1 MGRKRNIKSVECIEY
16 LSVEAPLDKV
26 EYLEN
31 KQSKYI
37 REYAKNKEYRIV
49 GTERRHGFSQNDVNR
64 QWQKIVNLIRKKR
77 VDGVIIANMASVAVS
92 IPDAFYKVGQV
103 VDAGGVIVTVDEGR
117 LGMRIWGFTDEK
129 DK

>member
-117 LGMRIWGFTDEK
+117 LGMRR
-129 DK
+129 

>member
-117 LGMRIWGFTDEK
+117 LGMRIGGFTDEK

>member
-64 QWQKIVNLIRKKR
+64 QWQNIVNLIRKKR

-103 VDAGGVIVTVDEGR
+103 VDAGGVVVTVDEGR
-117 LGMRIWGFTDEK
+117 LGMRIGGFTDEK